1 MTAPMSPRPI
11 ADLDVSVAEAAA
23 VLLTP
28 KRSLERAASAPLPEA
43 ERLRSGRL
51 AEYAHLLC
59 DADPD
64 AETKPFPYLV
74 KSPRTGVAS

>member
-1 MTAPMSPRPI
+1 MTAPTPRPI

-28 KRSLERAASAPLPEA
+28 KRSLERAASAPLLEA

-51 AEYAHLLC
+51 AEYGHLLH

-64 AETKPFPYLV
+64 SKFPAFPDLSKGARPEV
-74 KSPRTGVAS
+74 TR